1 MPVKRAGITLGT
13 MHNILFNKYGRLRS
27 GWRLAI
33 FALGFILLSVFTT
46 LALGIVVSY
55 TVRQPLPVFFSSLF
69 GAFLNAVLTLAV
81 AILVGWLCCRL
92 LEDLPFKAL
101 GWSKHPGWLRHFA
114 IGSAVGAVSLLLA
127 FVIPAATGGYSI
139 GLFQTSSVG
148 VIKTLLISLFAYI
161 VFAASEEALFR
172 GYPLQTMT
180 RAHLAW
186 VSILLTSILFSS
198 AHLANPNVV
207 AGFTFINTLLAGI
220 WLAIAYLKTRSMW
233 FPLGVHWAWNWTMG
247 SVLGIPVSGITSISA
262 NPLLHTSA
270 VGPAWLTGGTYGLE
284 GGAACT
290 IALVV
295 STIWI
300 WRTKA
305 LAPSPDMLDL
315 TDHEN
320 PLRPLSGVEPEL
332 LAGDDL

>member
-1 MPVKRAGITLGT
+1 MLAG
-13 MHNILFNKYGRLRS
+13 
-27 GWRLAI
+27 
-33 FALGFILLSVFTT
+33 
-46 LALGIVVSY
+46 
-55 TVRQPLPVFFSSLF
+55 
-69 GAFLNAVLTLAV
+69 

-101 GWSKHPGWLRHFA
+101 GWSRHAGWLRHFA
-114 IGSAVGAVSLLLA
+114 IGSAVGAISLLLA
-127 FVIPAATGGYSI
+127 FLIPAAAGGYSI
-139 GLFQTSSVG
+139 GLFQASPVG
-148 VIKTLLISLFAYI
+148 VLKTLLISLFAYI
-161 VFAASEEALFR
+161 IFAASEEALFR

-186 VSILLTSILFSS
+186 VSILLTSIMFSS

-207 AGFTFINTLLAGI
+207 AGFTFINTLLAGV

-247 SVLGIPVSGITSISA
+247 SVLGIPVSGITSLSV
-262 NPLLHTSA
+262 NPVLHTDPI
-270 VGPAWLTGGTYGLE
+270 GPAWLTGGTYGLE

-290 IALVV
+290 IALAV

-300 WRTKA
+300 WRTKT
-305 LAPSPDMLDL
+305 LAPSPDMLEL

-320 PLRPLSGVEPEL
+320 PVRSISSVAPEM
-332 LAGDDL
+332 LAGDDV

>member
-1 MPVKRAGITLGT
+1 
-13 MHNILFNKYGRLRS
+13 MHTIFINKYGRLRS

-33 FALGFILLSVFTT
+33 FVFGFILFSVVAFVATEV
-46 LALGIVVSY
+46 LARL
-55 TVRQPLPVFFSSLF
+55 TVRQPLPEFFASLF
-69 GAFLNAVLTLAV
+69 GASVNAFLTLAG
-81 AILVGWLCCRL
+81 AILLGWLCCRL

-101 GWSKHPGWLRHFA
+101 GWSKHSGWLRDFL

-127 FVIPAATGGYSI
+127 FIIPAASGGYSI
-139 GLFQTSSVG
+139 GLSQASAVG
-148 VIKTLLISLFAYI
+148 VLKTLLISLAAYI
-161 VFAASEEALFR
+161 LFAASEEALFR

-186 VSILLTSILFSS
+186 VSILLTSITFSS

-207 AGFTFINTLLAGI
+207 AGFTFINTLLAGV

-247 SVLGIPVSGITSISA
+247 SVLGIPVSGITTMSA
-262 NPLLHTSA
+262 YPLLHSNPT
-270 VGPAWLTGGTYGLE
+270 GPAWLTGGTYGLE

-290 IALVV
+290 VALAI

-300 WRTKA
+300 WRTKT
-305 LAPSPDMLDL
+305 LAPSPEMLEL
-315 TDHEN
+315 TEHEN
-320 PLRPLSGVEPEL
+320 PVRPDSAVAPEL
-332 LAGDDL
+332 LAPDDV